1 MQKIFYGDNL
11 KKLNET
17 EGKEQYQV
25 KISSRF
31 RASENLDDDDDDVN
45 ISRVWGTIVT

>member
-1 MQKIFYGDNL
+1 MERFSL

-25 KISSRF
+25 KISSML
-31 RASENLDDDDDDVN
+31 AYNMTSSQN
-45 ISRVWGTIVT
+45 ISLWW